1 MDRKKRKGARVLFW
15 ILFLVYLLMLEY
27 FLFFAEA
34 TGRVFDHSYQY
45 NLVLFH
51 EIRRFLTYRHTLG
64 FRAVALNLAGNVI
77 AFMPFGFFLPL
88 LMHKMCF
95 FGKTVLLGFEFSLL
109 IEVIQL
115 FSKVGSFDVDDIL
128 LNTAGVILGYF
139 CFFLFHRYVK
149 QRDQNGEDRH

>member
-1 MDRKKRKGARVLFW
+1 MDGKKRKGVRVLFW

-34 TGRVFDHSYQY
+34 TGRVSDRSYQY

-64 FRAVALNLAGNVI
+64 FWAVTLNLVGNVI
-77 AFMPFGFFLPL
+77 AFVPFGFFLPL
-88 LMHKMCF
+88 LMHKMRY
-95 FGKTVLLGFEFSLL
+95 FGKTILFGFEASVL

-128 LNTAGVILGYF
+128 LNTAGVVLGYF